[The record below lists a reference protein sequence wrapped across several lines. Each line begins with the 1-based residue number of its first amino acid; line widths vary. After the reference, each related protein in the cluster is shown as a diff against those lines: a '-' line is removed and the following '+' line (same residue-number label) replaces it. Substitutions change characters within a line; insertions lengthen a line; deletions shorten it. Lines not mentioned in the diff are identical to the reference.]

1 MSQPPKKA
9 VEKLAVEMARLLDE
23 FAAGDDDMAVEIE
36 RLGGA
41 AVDQHLK
48 SEGLDPA
55 SFERRV
61 AQLLPQAEIVT
72 LADIRRFAG
81 EKTFSLNAE
90 QRREL
95 LHNPGLRDALRN
107 ERDKRSVAFV
117 PAAAAADDGHH
128 FAQRPLSSGSLRIVP
143 SQALPN
149 IVYVVF
155 EFDAPPIWRDAVL
168 LVDGDTDVFKIPLSI
183 AEGDT
188 IVQLEFDVSDPDG
201 KATVDA
207 LGSPK
212 VTAEILQV

>member
-1 MSQPPKKA
+1 MSQPPKKSI
-9 VEKLAVEMARLLDE
+9 EELAVEMARLLDE
-23 FAAGDDDMAVEIE
+23 FAAGDDDMAAEIE
-36 RLGGA
+36 RLDA
-41 AVDQHLK
+41 VAVDQRLK

-61 AQLLPQAEIVT
+61 ARLLPQAEIVT
-72 LADIRRFAG
+72 LADVRRFAS
-81 EKTFSLNAE
+81 EKTFLLNAE

-107 ERDKRSVAFV
+107 EREKRGVAFV
-117 PAAAAADDGHH
+117 PAAAAADDGHY
-128 FAQRPLSSGSLRIVP
+128 FAQRPFSHGSLRIVP
-143 SQALPN
+143 SQAVPN

-168 LVDGDTDVFKIPLSI
+168 LVDCETEVFKVPLSI

-188 IVQLEFDVSDPDG
+188 IIQMEFDVSDPDS
-201 KATVDA
+201 KASVDA

-212 VTAEILQV
+212 TTAEILQV